1 LNELNINAMISKE
14 NWTPTPLLKANIISD
29 YFNSE
34 IWLKR
39 EDCSPVKS
47 FKLRGALSV
56 LSDLVKQGNKIN
68 KIVAAS
74 AGNYGLAIAEAC
86 KRNNISCVIYVPEN
100 ANKSKVQ
107 RIKLTGSEVVKIGND
122 FDDAKLHGKKYAEDA
137 GDIFLEDGDLDGMH
151 VGAGTIGTE
160 IINSGIDFDYIF
172 VPIGNGSL
180 IAGIGKTF
188 KDSKSKAQI
197 IGLIPS
203 ESLSMYLALKGE
215 NYENQTADTIADGLS
230 VRIPVIASV
239 NRVRKIVDDILL
251 VDEKLLLKSMKSF
264 IDYENL
270 LVEPS
275 SAITLAGLSEYRG
288 KFPENSKICFIITG
302 GLVDP
307 AMIDPI
313 MNSQGVI

>member
-1 LNELNINAMISKE
+1 MISKE

-68 KIVAAS
+68 KVVAAS

-275 SAITLAGLSEYRG
+275 SAITLAGLSEYRE

-307 AMIDPI
+307 SMI
-313 MNSQGVI
+313 NSIIESEGVI

>member
-1 LNELNINAMISKE
+1 MISKE

-47 FKLRGALSV
+47 FKLSGALSV

-180 IAGIGKTF
+180 ISGIGKAF
-188 KDSKSKAQI
+188 KDLKSKAQI

-215 NYENQTADTIADGLS
+215 NYENQTADTNSDGLS

-251 VDEKLLLKSMKSF
+251 VEEKLLLKSMKSF

-275 SAITLAGLSEYRG
+275 SAITLAGLSEYRE